1 MKKWMYLFAALTACG
16 AEESDVAEP
25 DGSSWIPDVVGQD
38 FLCSTKSKCEYG
50 LGKSLAEVLKEFYS
64 GGRVIVNDFATIEE
78 KNAGR
83 ILSEAMGYGGK
94 VFYDSEVSDLW
105 DQKTVLVGRS
115 GNSGLI
121 DEVLNYQ
128 DKCESDETFMYGLK
142 LGERAMVVVV
152 GDEVELMA
160 KFYRDF
166 PDLEVLSRRNL
177 VTRRELV
184 CDAIGA
190 EFYEPIE

>member
-1 MKKWMYLFAALTACG
+1 MYLFAALTACG

-25 DGSSWIPDVVGQD
+25 DGSSLIPDVVGQD

-121 DEVLNYQ
+121 DEVL
-128 DKCESDETFMYGLK
+128 K
-142 LGERAMVVVV
+142 
-152 GDEVELMA
+152 
-160 KFYRDF
+160 
-166 PDLEVLSRRNL
+166 P
-177 VTRRELV
+177 
-184 CDAIGA
+184 
-190 EFYEPIE
+190 